1 MMVQNYWNS
10 ACRNLMKR
18 KVFSFINIFGLAV
31 GMASALLI
39 LTYVAF
45 EFSFDKMHSKSDRI
59 YRVQSTF
66 HEGEVLT
73 DNWATSSFGYGS
85 AMQENLAGIE
95 DYTRVGCIIQ
105 PEQLV
110 KYGELCLRE
119 NEVAYADPGFFRLFD
134 FELLKGDRAT
144 CLSTPGQVVVTE
156 RIARKYFRDEEPLGK
171 ILIFN
176 SNLGKVSCEVTGVM
190 KEMPS
195 NSHIHYNFLLSYKS
209 LPEWVQ
215 EYWYKHEAYTYLLLD
230 SPERKEEIERA
241 FPQMAEKYKTEE
253 ALKNKTWGVRLEPL
267 EEIHLDPQLGYEAEL
282 KGNRSAII
290 ALIFGAIA
298 ILVIAWINYIN
309 LTVARSMERAKEVG
323 VRRVVG
329 AFPKQL
335 VGQFLF
341 EALVM
346 NLIALIIAIGLIELL
361 LPAFNQL
368 VGRTVTFSVW
378 FTEYWGL
385 LVLLLFAAG
394 IYISGYYPAWALLR
408 KKPIVL
414 LKGKF
419 QNSRAGESTRKVLVI
434 VQYTAS
440 MILLCGTLVVFAQLS
455 YMRRQ
460 SLGVKTDQML
470 VIKSPAPTEDMKI
483 KMEAMRKALKR
494 LPLVS
499 KVTCSG
505 SVPGEEVAMF
515 LSNRRAHDAL
525 KQNRL
530 YEMLGCDP
538 DYIEAYGLKVVAGR
552 GFSEEY
558 GDDINKLVINE
569 TAVRML
575 GYVNNE
581 DAIGEEI
588 SVETIGEPMQVIGV
602 VKDYHQQALN
612 KSYTPIMLFHKDKI
626 DWIPQR
632 YISVVMQTD
641 DPSALVAQI
650 AGVWNSYFADSSFDY
665 FFLDQFYDSQYRQDE
680 AFGVLMGGFT
690 GLAIFV
696 SCLGLWVLVMFSCAV
711 RTKEMG
717 IRKVLGASKWN
728 LFYQLGKGFFIPVMI
743 AVVVALPISWFC
755 MNAWLSH
762 YAFRTDLKVWFFMLP
777 VVLMLF
783 ISFLTVAGQ
792 TMKVIYSKPARSLR
806 YE

>member
-45 EFSFDKMHSKSDRI
+45 EFSFDKMHSKSGRI

-119 NEVAYADPGFFRLFD
+119 NEIAYADPGFFRLFD

-144 CLSTPGQVVVTE
+144 CLSTPGQVVITE

-171 ILIFN
+171 LLIFN
-176 SNLGKVSCEVTGVM
+176 SNIGKVSCEVTGVM

-215 EYWYKHEAYTYLLLD
+215 EYWYKHEAYTYILLD
-230 SPERKEEIERA
+230 SPERKEEVERA
-241 FPQMAEKYKTEE
+241 FPRMAEKYKTEE

-267 EEIHLDPQLGYEAEL
+267 EEIHLNPQLGYEAEV

-346 NLIALIIAIGLIELL
+346 NLIAFVIAVGLIELL

-385 LVLLLFAAG
+385 LVLLLFTSG
-394 IYISGYYPAWALLR
+394 IYISGYYPARALLR
-408 KKPIVL
+408 KKPVVL

-460 SLGVKTDQML
+460 SLGVKTDQIL
-470 VIKSPAPTEDMKI
+470 VIKSPAPTENMKT

-505 SVPGEEVAMF
+505 SVPGEEVATF

-538 DYIEAYGLKVVAGR
+538 DYIEAYGMEIAAGR

-612 KSYTPIMLFHKDKI
+612 KNYTPIMLFHKDKI

-641 DPSALVAQI
+641 DPSALVTQI
-650 AGVWNSYFADSSFDY
+650 AGIWNSYFADSSFDY

-728 LFYQLGKGFFIPVMI
+728 LFYQLGKGFIIPVMI
-743 AVVVALPISWFC
+743 AVVVALPISWFS

-762 YAFRTDLKVWFFMLP
+762 YAFRTDLKVWFFLLP

-783 ISFLTVAGQ
+783 ISFLTVVGQ